1 MWAMTQPVTSWQTSG
16 CLLQKDD
23 CLPKRKRFVPTVDKE
38 QEGCGHQQ
46 NVSVFWQNN
55 RPVMAFRFVGGDLV
69 L

>member
-1 MWAMTQPVTSWQTSG
+1 M
-16 CLLQKDD
+16 
-23 CLPKRKRFVPTVDKE
+23 DKE